1 MPVTKTVFFL
11 KDDSLCETRCS
22 LPIKSDLDRFL
33 SINGATFNQVGIDTG
48 GAKRPPFIVQG
59 EQRCQQLP
67 A

>member
-1 MPVTKTVFFL
+1 MILFAR
-11 KDDSLCETRCS
+11 TRCS

-33 SINGATFNQVGIDTG
+33 SINGATFDQLGIDTAR
-48 GAKRPPFIVQG
+48 AKRPPFIVQG